1 VQIAPIV
8 FFDAGSR
15 VDSADFQPL
24 PSGEGSIV
32 ELQQMQRGF
41 GSLPAAGREER
52 HRQLS
57 E

>member
-1 VQIAPIV
+1 V